1 MKSISTLAMGVALA
15 LGAVSLAAPVQAV
28 AKDSQESK
36 SKYKPKFSKEA
47 QPKLAALQKAME
59 GADEAAYQAALAAAK
74 AAVQNADDKFVLG
87 QFQLNHAIKTNNEAE
102 KLAAIET
109 MVQSGGAAQ
118 EDLGTL
124 YQNLGGLAFNA
135 KDYPKAEA
143 AFRKQLEL
151 QPSSQEAMNNLAAAL
166 IQQKK
171 TGEAIGLV
179 EQRIAAAKA
188 ANQPVEEGVYK
199 QALGLA
205 YESGSP
211 RSVELSRELVAAYPS
226 VDNWRNALLI
236 YRELKNPTGDAN
248 LDFLRLM
255 RVTKSL
261 NGERNY
267 YELADAANLK
277 GLPGEAK
284 AVLDEGV
291 AAKAFDPNKAI
302 FKELIAST
310 GAKIKE
316 DRASLAPLETKARA
330 AASGTLALN
339 TGDAYFGY
347 GDYAKAVE
355 LYKVAM
361 QKGNV
366 DASLANSHL
375 GMAYALAGQKA
386 EAEAAFK
393 AVTGPRTDL
402 AAYWLLWL
410 SQQG

>member
-15 LGAVSLAAPVQAV
+15 LGAVSLAAPVQAA
-28 AKDSQESK
+28 AKEESK
-36 SKYKPKFSKEA
+36 APKRKYSKEA
-47 QPKLAALQKAME
+47 QPKLGAVQKAL
-59 GADEAAYQAALAAAK
+59 GAADEAAYQAAIAEAK
-74 AAVQNADDKFVLG
+74 AVVQNADDKYVLG
-87 QFQLNHAIKTNNEAE
+87 QLMLSHAIKVNDDPE
-102 KLAAIET
+102 KLAAIEM
-109 MVQSGGAAQ
+109 MVNSGGATPDEMPA
-118 EDLGTL
+118 L

-143 AFRKQLEL
+143 AFRKLVEL
-151 QPSSQEAMNNLAAAL
+151 QPNSPDGLNNLAAAL

-171 TGEAIGLV
+171 TGEAVGLV
-179 EQRIAAAKA
+179 EQRITAAKA
-188 ANQPVEEGVYK
+188 SNQPVPEEVYK

-211 RSVELSRELVAAYPS
+211 RSVDFSRDLVAAYPS
-226 VDNWRNALLI
+226 AENWRNALAI

-267 YELADAANLK
+267 YELADAANMK

-347 GDYAKAVE
+347 GDYAKAVD

-410 SQQG
+410 SQKG